1 MKRFLTLCLAITF
14 VGITNGANDKKIR
27 VGVFRGNGA
36 AETCVWETVG
46 ACGTDHS
53 LNTTIVTTKELALG
67 ALKQLDVLIIPGG
80 GGSREFQNMGGE
92 NQNKIRSFVRNGG
105 GLIGICAGAY
115 LSSNTPN
122 YSCLNMSGSK
132 AIDIE
137 HDNRGRG
144 IVKVTLN
151 NEGKKIFP
159 EVAKRDTLYIMY
171 YEGPVVVPSEN
182 AENKYRSIATMESDV
197 HVEGNAPS
205 NMTNNKPFFYLTE
218 YGQGRVFS
226 VVGHPEATP
235 GMQWM
240 IAKMVHT
247 VVAKDKDV
255 SPKIDSKLINPS
267 LFNRE
272 ILMTSERREKENQVF
287 KTLLYGDKISKIK
300 GIEWIGEV
308 NSWDGKRWLQGLLF
322 DCDKDIRMHA
332 TKAISSC
339 MYRYYL
345 PDLHVALKNEKDT
358 EVRNAMI
365 KAIELLK

>member
-1 MKRFLTLCLAITF
+1 MKRFFTLCLAITLF
-14 VGITNGANDKKIR
+14 GIVHAAGDKKIK
-27 VGVFRGNGA
+27 VGVFQGNGA
-36 AETCVWETVG
+36 AETCVWETVA
-46 ACGTDHS
+46 ACGTDKS
-53 LNTTIVTTKELALG
+53 LNTRIITTKELASG
-67 ALKQLDVLIIPGG
+67 VLKQLDVLIIPGG
-80 GGSREFQNMGGE
+80 GGSREYLNMGGE
-92 NQNKIRSFVRNGG
+92 NQTRIRNFVSNGG

-115 LSSNTPN
+115 LSSNTPS

-144 IVKVTLN
+144 IVKVTLS
-151 NEGKKIFP
+151 NEGKKIFT
-159 EVAKRDTLYIMY
+159 EVANRDTLYIMY
-171 YEGPVVVPSEN
+171 YEGPVIVPNEN
-182 AENKYRSIATMESDV
+182 ATNKYTSVATMQSDV

-205 NMTNNKPFFYLTE
+205 NMTNNKPFFYITQ
-218 YGQGRVFS
+218 YGQGKVFS

-247 VVAKDKDV
+247 VVAKEKNITAN
-255 SPKIDSKLINPS
+255 IDAKLINPS
-267 LFNRE
+267 LFEKE
-272 ILMTSERREKENQVF
+272 ILMTSERREKESQVF
-287 KTLLYGDKISKIK
+287 KTLLYGDKVSKIK

-322 DCDKDIRMHA
+322 DSDKDIRMQA
-332 TKAISSC
+332 TKTISNC

-345 PDLHVALKNEKDT
+345 PDLQAALNNEKDKG
-358 EVRNAMI
+358 VRAVMM